1 MPIKDT
7 TLPLVDFAEA
17 EYWHTAQPNAIST
30 QARYSHA
37 NPTLILAFL
46 LLLYNYILH
55 IHKQ

>member
-17 EYWHTAQPNAIST
+17 EYWHTARPNTIST

-37 NPTLILAFL
+37 NPTLTLAFL
-46 LLLYNYILH
+46 LLLITIQSTYA
-55 IHKQ
+55 